1 MPLPTPPEDSG
12 YDRATADELA
22 RRHGALDEDFP
33 IADAYGAELD
43 KHHAWGLPFNGYANA
58 AGYGYVQEPT
68 LGIAQDGWDSHEAF
82 TRLTPGAQTI
92 VVYRSLERGHDI
104 DRESARNFLK
114 HERGIIIHGNQP
126 Y

>member
-12 YDRATADELA
+12 YDRATADDLA
-22 RRHGALDEDFP
+22 RRHGAQDGDFP
-33 IADAYGAELD
+33 LADAYGAELD
-43 KHHAWGLPFNGYANA
+43 RHHAWGLPFNGYANA

-68 LGIAQDGWDSHEAF
+68 LGIARDGWDSHKAF
-82 TRLTPGAQTI
+82 KALTPGAQTI

>member
-12 YDRATADELA
+12 YERSTADDLA
-22 RRHGALDEDFP
+22 RKAGTREEDFP
-33 IADAYGAELD
+33 QADEYCALLD

-82 TRLTPGAQTI
+82 KALSWGAQTA

>member
-1 MPLPTPPEDSG
+1 MPLPIPPEDSG
-12 YDRATADELA
+12 FTHDHALELA
-22 RRHGALDEDFP
+22 RKAGASQDDLRM
-33 IADAYGAELD
+33 ADAYARELD
-43 KHHAWGLPFNGYANA
+43 VHAAWGLPFNGYCNA

-68 LGIAQDGWDSHEAF
+68 MAVAQDGWNSHEAF
-82 TRLTPGAQTI
+82 NKLSRGAQTAI
-92 VVYRSLERGHDI
+92 VYFSLERGHDI